1 MGDARSSLSAGDVR
15 AAATRLQGE
24 ISETPCLHSRTL
36 SQLAGC
42 ELYLKFENLQFTA
55 SFKERGAFNKMAQL
69 SAADRARG
77 VLAVSAGNHAQAVA
91 YHAERMGIAA
101 TIVMPR
107 FASSVKVE
115 RTRSFGAEVVLQ
127 GDSFEEARVA
137 GLAIAARRG
146 LTLVHPFDD
155 AAIVAGQGTVAL
167 EMLVQ
172 QPGIDTLVVAI
183 GGGGLIAGMAIAA
196 RDLRPDMRICGVQ
209 SERFPGVWHAMRVP
223 RSQADA
229 VPAGPRLQ
237 AEQAGPAAFAC
248 RPGETG
254 GVTIADGIGVQSPGE
269 LTLPIVRA
277 LVDDVL
283 LVSEDDIEQAILML
297 LEIEKT
303 VVEGAGAVGLAA
315 VMKHKDRFAGRTV
328 GLVLCGGNIEPLV
341 LAEIIERGMVKSGRL
356 ARLSFD
362 VRDVPGALADVAA
375 LLGRLGANIDE
386 VRHQRVFST
395 LSVERVQIEFVVQTR
410 GVQHIGNILE
420 AVRAE
425 GYSVERVG

>member
-1 MGDARSSLSAGDVR
+1 M
-15 AAATRLQGE
+15 RLQGE
-24 ISETPCLHSRTL
+24 ISDTPCLHSRTL
-36 SQLAGC
+36 SALAGC

-55 SFKERGAFNKMAQL
+55 SFKERGALNKMAQL
-69 SAADRARG
+69 DSAERARG
-77 VLAVSAGNHAQAVA
+77 VLAISAGNHAQAVA

-107 FASSVKVE
+107 FASSVKVQN
-115 RTRSFGAEVVLQ
+115 TRGFGAEVVLQ

-137 GLAIAARRG
+137 GLALAAERG

-155 AAIVAGQGTVAL
+155 LAIVAGQGTVAL
-167 EMLVQ
+167 EMLAQ
-172 QPGIDTLVVAI
+172 QPQIDTLVVAI
-183 GGGGLIAGMAIAA
+183 GGGGLIAGMAVAA
-196 RDLRPDMRICGVQ
+196 RDLRPDIRIVGVQ
-209 SERFPGVWHAMRVP
+209 SERFPGAWN
-223 RSQADA
+223 A
-229 VPAGPRLQ
+229 VRG
-237 AEQAGPAAFAC
+237 EQRQGSGA
-248 RPGETG
+248 
-254 GVTIADGIGVQSPGE
+254 TIADGIGVQSPGE
-269 LTLPIVRA
+269 LTLPVLRTH
-277 LVDDVL
+277 VDDVL
-283 LVSEDDIEQAILML
+283 LVTEDDIEQAILML

-315 VMKHKDRFAGRTV
+315 VMKHKALFAGRKV

-341 LAEIIERGMVKSGRL
+341 LAEIVERGMVKSGRL

-362 VRDVPGALADVAA
+362 VRDVPGALAEVAA

-410 GVQHIGNILE
+410 GATHIETILE

-425 GYSVERVG
+425 GWRVERVG